1 MSVDIS
7 PEQARVEKGVCDHLV
22 ERIMT
27 STHSLQ
33 NKSTEA
39 TPRWRG
45 PAYNAFAATVAKFAK
60 NTNALAHSIQGLGEG
75 LGKSA
80 TVHEH
85 KEAQQASEFG
95 GVV

>member
-1 MSVDIS
+1 MFEIS

-27 STHSLQ
+27 GTHNLE
-33 NKSTEA
+33 NKTAGA
-39 TPRWRG
+39 TPAWRG

-75 LGKSA
+75 LGKA
-80 TVHEH
+80 AAVHEQ

-95 GVV
+95 GLA